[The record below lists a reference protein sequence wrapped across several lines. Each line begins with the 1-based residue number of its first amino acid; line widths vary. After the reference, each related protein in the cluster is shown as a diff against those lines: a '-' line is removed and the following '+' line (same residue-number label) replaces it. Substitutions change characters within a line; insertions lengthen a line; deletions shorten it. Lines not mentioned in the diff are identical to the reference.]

1 MSRQSVPPAPYPLD
15 PTPLEPNPPASPSRR
30 RWIPRPAAGLS
41 WGQYARS
48 LVRRLA
54 ALTAVLLAAIWAL
67 TGQGYFWPAWAWLGL
82 LVVVLCDYAAGWVW
96 RRPAGAPRRVA
107 CVWAAIGVAAVI
119 LVMTWLL
126 TWLLAGA
133 RTFWPAWAL
142 LGLATAGAAY
152 SSIAL
157 HDRVLIANGARALR
171 RRTAAGKARVGAL
184 RAFLGAQR
192 RLARDGVV
200 LDRETV
206 TRLLAPDGAVA
217 KMRADAARPA
227 GGRARSLDRSGLG
240 AGSAESST
248 RLTTREREVLELMA
262 EGRSNGAIA
271 ESLVVSLGRDREA
284 HHEHL
289 HEARL
294 PACDEDHRRVLAV
307 LAYLRFA
314 PALSA
319 PPLLSGGQAGAVAPR
334 GLRFVQRGVGLG
346 HQRLGR

>member
-1 MSRQSVPPAPYPLD
+1 
-15 PTPLEPNPPASPSRR
+15 
-30 RWIPRPAAGLS
+30 
-41 WGQYARS
+41 
-48 LVRRLA
+48 VRRLA
-54 ALTAVLLAAIWAL
+54 VLTAVLLAAIWAL

-82 LVVVLCDYAAGWVW
+82 LVVVLCDAAAGWVW

-133 RTFWPAWAL
+133 HTFWPAWAL
-142 LGLATAGAAY
+142 LGLATAGSAY

-157 HDRVLIANGARALR
+157 HDRVLIANGGRALR
-171 RRTAAGKARVGAL
+171 RRTAAGKARAGAL

-192 RLARDGVV
+192 RLSRDGVV

-206 TRLLAPDGAVA
+206 TRLLESDGAEAVA
-217 KMRADAARPA
+217 GGGAGAQGVLPALPA
-227 GGRARSLDRSGLG
+227 GALDALDRSGLG
-240 AGSAESST
+240 AGTAEGLE

-271 ESLVVSLGRDREA
+271 ESLVVSLGAIEKHITNIFTKLD
-284 HHEHL
+284 
-289 HEARL
+289 L

-307 LAYLRFA
+307 LAYLRYA
-314 PALSA
+314 
-319 PPLLSGGQAGAVAPR
+319 R
-334 GLRFVQRGVGLG
+334 
-346 HQRLGR
+346 

>member
-1 MSRQSVPPAPYPLD
+1 VSQQPAPPAPYPL
-15 PTPLEPNPPASPSRR
+15 EPAPPASPPRR
-30 RWIPRPAAGLS
+30 RWMPRPAGGLS

-54 ALTAVLLAAIWAL
+54 ALTAVLLVAIWAL

-107 CVWAAIGVAAVI
+107 CGWAAIGVAAVI

-126 TWLLAGA
+126 TWLLAGVH
-133 RTFWPAWAL
+133 TFWPAWAL

-157 HDRVLIANGARALR
+157 HDRVLIANGGRALR
-171 RRTAAGKARVGAL
+171 RRMAAGKARVGAL

-192 RLARDGVV
+192 RLSRDGVV

-206 TRLLAPDGAVA
+206 RRLLAPDAAVA
-217 KMRADAARPA
+217 SARDASLGLSA
-227 GGRARSLDRSGLG
+227 GALDALDRSGLG
-240 AGSAESST
+240 AGTADVLA

-262 EGRSNGAIA
+262 AGRSNGAIA
-271 ESLVVSLGRDREA
+271 ESLVVSLGAIEKHITNIFTKLD
-284 HHEHL
+284 
-289 HEARL
+289 L

-314 PALSA
+314 P
-319 PPLLSGGQAGAVAPR
+319 R
-334 GLRFVQRGVGLG
+334 
-346 HQRLGR
+346 

>member
-1 MSRQSVPPAPYPLD
+1 M
-15 PTPLEPNPPASPSRR
+15 
-30 RWIPRPAAGLS
+30 PRPAGGLS

-54 ALTAVLLAAIWAL
+54 ALTAVLVAAIWAL

-107 CVWAAIGVAAVI
+107 CVWAAIGVAALI
-119 LVMTWLL
+119 LVATWLL
-126 TWLLAGA
+126 TWLLAGVH
-133 RTFWPAWAL
+133 TFWPAWAL
-142 LGLATAGAAY
+142 LGLATIGAVY

-171 RRTAAGKARVGAL
+171 RQMTAGRARAGAL
-184 RAFLGAQR
+184 RAFVAGQR

-200 LDRETV
+200 LDREAV
-206 TRLLAPDGAVA
+206 TRLLETDGGEAIA
-217 KMRADAARPA
+217 QAGAQDASLGLPA
-227 GGRARSLDRSGLG
+227 GALQALDRSGLG
-240 AGSAESST
+240 VGTEDVLE

-271 ESLVVSLGRDREA
+271 ERLVVSLGAIEK
-284 HHEHL
+284 HITNIFTKLE
-289 HEARL
+289 L

-314 PALSA
+314 P
-319 PPLLSGGQAGAVAPR
+319 R
-334 GLRFVQRGVGLG
+334 
-346 HQRLGR
+346 

>member
-1 MSRQSVPPAPYPLD
+1 VSQQQSAPPAPYPLESD
-15 PTPLEPNPPASPSRR
+15 LPASTPPSSPPRR
-30 RWIPRPAAGLS
+30 RWIPRPAGGLS

-126 TWLLAGA
+126 TWLLAGVH
-133 RTFWPAWAL
+133 TFWPAWAL

-157 HDRVLIANGARALR
+157 HDRVLIANGGRALR
-171 RRTAAGKARVGAL
+171 RRMAAGRARAGAL
-184 RAFLGAQR
+184 RAFVGAQR
-192 RLARDGVV
+192 RLSRDGVV
-200 LDRETV
+200 LDREAV
-206 TRLLAPDGAVA
+206 ARLLAPEGAP
-217 KMRADAARPA
+217 DAARAVAQAGAQDASLGLPA
-227 GGRARSLDRSGLG
+227 GALDALDRSGLG
-240 AGSAESST
+240 AGSTDVLA
-248 RLTTREREVLELMA
+248 RLTTREREVLALMA
-262 EGRSNGAIA
+262 AGRSNGAIA
-271 ESLVVSLGRDREA
+271 ESLVVSLGAIEKHITNIFTKLD
-284 HHEHL
+284 
-289 HEARL
+289 L

-307 LAYLRFA
+307 LVYLRF
-314 PALSA
+314 S
-319 PPLLSGGQAGAVAPR
+319 PR
-334 GLRFVQRGVGLG
+334 
-346 HQRLGR
+346 

>member
-1 MSRQSVPPAPYPLD
+1 VSQQSAPPAPYPL
-15 PTPLEPNPPASPSRR
+15 EPVPPASPSRR
-30 RWIPRPAAGLS
+30 RRLPRPAGGLS

-96 RRPAGAPRRVA
+96 RRPPGAPRRVA

-126 TWLLAGA
+126 TWLLAGVHA
-133 RTFWPAWAL
+133 FWPAWAL

-157 HDRVLIANGARALR
+157 HDRVLVANGGRALR
-171 RRTAAGKARVGAL
+171 RHIAVAKVRAGAL

-200 LDRETV
+200 LDRESV
-206 TRLLAPDGAVA
+206 NRLLRTDGAAMGTQVNVGSQ
-217 KMRADAARPA
+217 ADMGLQLGPRDEAALGLPA
-227 GGRARSLDRSGLG
+227 GALDALDRSGLD
-240 AGSAESST
+240 AGSAGVLE
-248 RLTTREREVLELMA
+248 RLTGREREVLELMA
-262 EGRSNGAIA
+262 AGRSNGAIA
-271 ESLVVSLGRDREA
+271 ERLVVSLGAIEKHITNIFTKLD
-284 HHEHL
+284 
-289 HEARL
+289 L
-294 PACDEDHRRVLAV
+294 PACEENHRRVLAV
-307 LAYLRFA
+307 LVYLRFA
-314 PALSA
+314 S
-319 PPLLSGGQAGAVAPR
+319 R
-334 GLRFVQRGVGLG
+334 
-346 HQRLGR
+346 

>member
-1 MSRQSVPPAPYPLD
+1 M
-15 PTPLEPNPPASPSRR
+15 
-30 RWIPRPAAGLS
+30 PRPAAGLS

-54 ALTAVLLAAIWAL
+54 VLTAVLLAAIWAL

-107 CVWAAIGVAAVI
+107 FVWAAIGVATVI

-142 LGLATAGAAY
+142 LGLATAGAAC

-157 HDRVLIANGARALR
+157 HDRVLIANGGRALR
-171 RRTAAGKARVGAL
+171 RRTAAGKARAGAL

-192 RLARDGVV
+192 RLSRDGVV
-200 LDRETV
+200 LDREAV
-206 TRLLAPDGAVA
+206 TRLLVPDGAVA
-217 KMRADAARPA
+217 EAQAGAQDAPPGLPA
-227 GGRARSLDRSGLG
+227 GALDSLNRSGLG
-240 AGSAESST
+240 AGSADVLE

-271 ESLVVSLGRDREA
+271 ESLVVSLGAIEKHITNIFTKLD
-284 HHEHL
+284 
-289 HEARL
+289 L
-294 PACDEDHRRVLAV
+294 PACEEDHRRVLAV
-307 LAYLRFA
+307 LAYLRFVS
-314 PALSA
+314 P
-319 PPLLSGGQAGAVAPR
+319 
-334 GLRFVQRGVGLG
+334 
-346 HQRLGR
+346 